1 MTVLPETIGPYEI
14 TREIGRGGMGV
25 VYLARDT
32 KLDRDVAIKAL
43 PPEVAEDKERLER
56 FEREAKLLA
65 SLNHPHIA
73 TIFGLEEADSH
84 QYLILEYV
92 EGETLAQRLEH
103 GAIPVTEALAI
114 AKQIAE
120 AIEAA
125 HEKGVIHR
133 DLKPANI
140 KFTAD
145 DQVKVLDFGL
155 AKSIQTQV
163 LTDTEIANSPTMVS
177 PAPGSPTMPGVILGT
192 AGYLSPEQA
201 KGRPVDTRTDI
212 FAFGCILY
220 EMLTGES
227 AFTGE
232 TVADTIGATL
242 HKAIDYDRLP
252 SETPP
257 LARHVLK
264 RCLLRDRKQRW
275 HDIGDARLELEACD
289 EPLGEPVPASGER
302 HGARRWR
309 IFAAAFV
316 LGTLVTAG
324 VVWLRSEPAPIPPT
338 MKKYGLSNLN
348 IQVDAFQSLALSPD
362 GSRLIIPSRDADG
375 NVQLYVR
382 QLDSLE
388 EMSPIPES
396 ENGWLPFF
404 SPDGERVAF
413 YSIVNI
419 MTASLNGGAAQSIG
433 NYPEGFAGG
442 AWMSDGT
449 IIFAGGTS
457 GPYLFQVSS
466 SGGPI
471 ERLEIEGMQPGHIIT
486 SPSPLPG
493 GDALLCS
500 IGREDRFDIAVYSRE
515 EGTLRVIAEN
525 GFSPMYAASGYVVFQ
540 QGLSGPL
547 VALPFDPNRLV
558 ATGPAFPAIT
568 DIRPRSAYH
577 MKLYSISN
585 DGTLAF
591 FPDKLDE
598 GGSDLLW
605 VKADGT
611 EELIASLD
619 GEISNPTLSPDGG
632 RVAYQV
638 PGPNCQIWIHDLARS
653 ATSRVTH
660 EGDNH
665 GNLWT
670 AEGSHIITAR
680 GEGANYGIV
689 EARADGAGSIRELLP
704 PVSPWIHLTD
714 VSRDG
719 VYALANSGGGRFLSD
734 ISLVTIENQSIE
746 PLLNSRFREVG
757 GVFSHDGGLLAYSSD
772 ESGHDE
778 VYIQP
783 FPALDERVQAS
794 VTGGIEPVWGSDGK
808 TLYFRSGGNM
818 ISVNIRTE
826 PRLTVDRPTLLF
838 ADDYTTSLFGGA
850 DYDVSDDGQRF
861 ITIRQRTG
869 STQDEVIIVLNW
881 FEELKR
887 LDPTKK

>member
-1 MTVLPETIGPYEI
+1 MTALPEKIGPYEI
-14 TREIGRGGMGV
+14 TREIGRGGMGI
-25 VYLARDT
+25 VYLAHDT
-32 KLDRDVAIKAL
+32 KLDREVAIKCL
-43 PPEVAEDKERLER
+43 PDELSDDAERLAR

-73 TIFGLEEADSH
+73 TIHGLEEADGK

-92 EGETLAQRLEH
+92 EGETLAQRLQR
-103 GAIPVTEALAI
+103 GAIPVSEALAI

-140 KFTAD
+140 KFTSD

-264 RCLLRDRKQRW
+264 RCLLRDPKQRW
-275 HDIGDARLELEACD
+275 HDIGDVRLELEACD
-289 EPLGEPVPASGER
+289 EPLGEPALVSGER
-302 HGARRWR
+302 RGARRWR
-309 IFAAAFV
+309 NLAAAFV
-316 LGTLVTAG
+316 LGALVTAG
-324 VVWLRSEPAPIPPT
+324 VVWLRSEPSSIPPT
-338 MKKYGLSNLN
+338 MKRFGLSNLN
-348 IQVDAFQSLALSPD
+348 ITVDPFQGLALSPD
-362 GSRLIIPSRDADG
+362 GSRLIFRSFNAAG
-375 NVQLYVR
+375 NNQLYVR
-382 QLDSLE
+382 PFDSL
-388 EMSPIPES
+388 EMSPIPGS
-396 ENGWLPFF
+396 ERSNKPFF
-404 SPDGERVAF
+404 SPDGERIAF
-413 YSIVNI
+413 FGQSAIW
-419 MTASLNGGAAQSIG
+419 TASLYGGAAQSICD
-433 NYPEGFAGG
+433 PLEGYGGG

-449 IIFAGGTS
+449 IIFAGNS
-457 GPYLFQVSS
+457 VPYLFQVSS
-466 SGGPI
+466 SGGAI
-471 ERLEIEGMQPGHIIT
+471 ERVEIEGMKPEHIIT

-500 IGREDRFDIAVYSRE
+500 IGREDRFDIAVYSRG

-525 GFSPMYAASGYVVFQ
+525 GFSPMYAASGHVVYQ

-547 VALPFDPNRLV
+547 VALPFDPDRLV
-558 ATGPAFPAIT
+558 ATGQAFPALT
-568 DIRPRSAYH
+568 GIRPRSAYH

-585 DGTLAF
+585 EGTLAF
-591 FPDKLDE
+591 FPDKPDE

-605 VKADGT
+605 VKVDGT
-611 EELIASLD
+611 EELIASFD
-619 GEISNPTLSPDGG
+619 GRIDTARLSPDGG
-632 RVAYQV
+632 RVAYRV
-638 PGPNCQIWIHDLARS
+638 VALNCQIWIHDLARS
-653 ATSRVTH
+653 TTSPVTH

-665 GNLWT
+665 GIVWT
-670 AEGSHIITAR
+670 ADGRHVITAR
-680 GEGANYGIV
+680 RGGGKDSLI
-689 EARADGAGSIRELLP
+689 EARADGAGGIRELLP
-704 PVSPWIHLTD
+704 PSVTIRFLTD

-719 VYALANSGGGRFLSD
+719 VYALAESQDASTKTD
-734 ISLVTIENQSIE
+734 ISLVTIENQRIE
-746 PLLNSRFREVG
+746 PLLNTRFNERM
-757 GVFSHDGGLLAYSSD
+757 GVFSPDGGLLAYSSD

-783 FPALDERVQAS
+783 FPAREEDERVQAS
-794 VTGGIEPVWGSDGK
+794 VTGGREPVWGSDGK
-808 TLYFRSGGNM
+808 TLYYRSGRKM
-818 ISVNIRTE
+818 MSVNVRTE
-826 PRLTVDRPTLLF
+826 PRLAVDRPTLLF
-838 ADDYTTSLFGGA
+838 AGDYLA

-861 ITIRQRTG
+861 IMVRQRTG

-887 LDPTKK
+887 LDPSRK